1 MPTGDEAFIDLCQ
14 FYACAVNGSD
24 SAAYAK
30 LFAQDA
36 IRMPPGAEPEYG
48 PEAIQRSEQADYDV
62 ARWDVKITP
71 RDILPVADDW
81 VYGIGD
87 VEVFTVAHSDGA
99 TSNFRL
105 TATWLLQRQSSGE
118 WLIKRQIWNHQP
130 DRT

>member
-1 MPTGDEAFIDLCQ
+1 MPAGHEAFIALCQ
-14 FYACAVNGSD
+14 FYARAVNASD
-24 SAAYAK
+24 SVAYAK

-36 IRMPPGAEPEYG
+36 IRMPPGTEPEYG
-48 PEAIQRSEQADYDV
+48 SEAIQRSEQADYDV
-62 ARWDVKITP
+62 ARWDVNMTP

-87 VEVFTVAHSDGA
+87 VDVSTVAHSDGA

-118 WLIKRQIWNHQP
+118 WLIKRQMWNRKP
-130 DRT
+130 DRA

>member
-1 MPTGDEAFIDLCQ
+1 MPAGNEAFIALCQ
-14 FYACAVNGSD
+14 FYARAVNASD

-36 IRMPPGAEPEYG
+36 IRMPPGMEPEYG

-62 ARWDVKITP
+62 ARWEVKITP
-71 RDILPVADDW
+71 REILPVADDW

-87 VEVFTVAHSDGA
+87 VEVSTVAHSDGA

-105 TATWLLQRQSSGE
+105 TATWLLQRQSAGE
-118 WLIKRQIWNHQP
+118 WLIKRQIWNRKP
-130 DRT
+130 NRA